1 MTELS
6 IIVPCYN
13 DEQVLEDSIRSVN
26 DVVTHA
32 SLSVETII
40 VDDES
45 TDRTREVAKELI
57 ESYPALHIRVLARKR
72 RRRGFGV
79 VVRYGMAHAT
89 GRFCALVS
97 SDGYDPVE
105 LLPQFLQKLRSGCQL
120 VQCSRY
126 IRAEDLREVPF
137 SYRIYQSIYR
147 TAVRLLLGAKIRDT
161 TYGFRAF
168 DRIYVQALGTS
179 SSRFNI
185 CPEITFKVLT
195 SGGKIEYIPGRP
207 KPFTQGGSVKFQLPF
222 EIWGY
227 AYVLFRAALHRIGI
241 LWF

>member
-1 MTELS
+1 MAELS

-13 DEQVLEDSIRSVN
+13 DEQVLENSIREIAN
-26 DVVTHA
+26 VVTHS
-32 SLSVETII
+32 SLSVETLI

-45 TDRTREVAKELI
+45 TDGTIELARQLM
-57 ESYPALHIRVLARKR
+57 ERYPELHMRVLVRKR
-72 RRRGFGV
+72 RRRGFGML
-79 VVRYGMAHAT
+79 VRYGMAFAT
-89 GRFCALVS
+89 GQYCALVS

-105 LLPQFLQKLRSGCQL
+105 LIPQFLQKLRGGCHL

-126 IRAEDLREVPF
+126 DRWEDMKDVPALFRAYQVV
-137 SYRIYQSIYR
+137 YRVL
-147 TAVRLLLGAKIRDT
+147 VRILLAAQIRDT

-179 SSRFNI
+179 ACRFNI
-185 CPEITFKVLT
+185 CPEITFKVLL
-195 SGGKIEYIPGRP
+195 SGGKIDYLPGQP
-207 KPFTQGGSVKFQLPF
+207 KLFAQGGSAKFQLPF

-241 LWF
+241 YWF